1 MTWDD
6 VDWAEGTLRVRSSK
20 TEHHDGHAV
29 RVVPMFPELRSL
41 LMDAF
46 DAAPDR
52 AKYVI
57 TRYRDAGTNLRTQ
70 FRRIIKRAG
79 FEPWPRLWQNLRAS
93 RETELMRSYDLATV
107 CRWIGN
113 SPAVAA
119 KHYAMSTDLNA
130 DFQRAIALTEA
141 QQKAQQ
147 SPSARH
153 VQAMTSKP
161 GDDTEP
167 PENTRDDATCQA
179 MAFTGKSEK
188 WAIQDSNL

>member
-1 MTWDD
+1 
-6 VDWAEGTLRVRSSK
+6 
-20 TEHHDGHAV
+20 
-29 RVVPMFPELRSL
+29 MFPELRSL

-46 DAAPDR
+46 DAAPEG

-57 TRYRDAGTNLRTQ
+57 TRYRDAGANLRTQ
-70 FRRIIKRAG
+70 FQRIIKRAG
-79 FEPWPRLWQNLRAS
+79 FESWPRLWQNLRAS

-130 DFQRAIALTEA
+130 DFQRAITLTEA

-147 SPSARH
+147 SPSAGH
-153 VQAMTSKP
+153 GQAMTGKP
-161 GDDTEP
+161 TDDAKT
-167 PENTRDDATCQA
+167 PENIVNDDDCQSVT
-179 MAFTGKSEK
+179 FVGKSEK